1 MEGIFFYWIA
11 WMVWVYSTFMIKKS
25 RFRLMVSIIVLVIII
40 VSPYSIHLGIFEI
53 NVTIIAFLIICS
65 ALLVKK
71 TTIQKVYLLVCTL
84 TITIAYV
91 SFLLFELF
99 DPVWL
104 FIDRK
109 WMLAIILVY
118 LASMLIKERK
128 IRVACVVLGTSQGEL
143 LYGFILSHFR
153 FEYVIG
159 SMSYLDITAIT
170 SAVIVLW
177 LGVENLAQYFDLYF
191 NKTSKEKQG

>member
-11 WMVWVYSTFMIKKS
+11 WMVWVYSTFMLKKS
-25 RFRLMVSIIVLVIII
+25 NFRLSVSIIVLVLII
-40 VSPYSIHLGIFEI
+40 VSPYSIYLGIFEI

-109 WMLAIILVY
+109 WMLAFILVY
-118 LASMLIKERK
+118 LASMLIKDRK
-128 IRVACVVLGTSQGEL
+128 IRVICVVLGASQGEL

>member
-11 WMVWVYSTFMIKKS
+11 WMVWVYSTFMLKKS
-25 RFRLMVSIIVLVIII
+25 NFRLSVSIIVLVLII
-40 VSPYSIHLGIFEI
+40 VSPYSIYLGIFEI

-109 WMLAIILVY
+109 WMLAFILVY
-118 LASMLIKERK
+118 LASMLIKDRK
-128 IRVACVVLGTSQGEL
+128 IRVICVVLGASQGEL

-159 SMSYLDITAIT
+159 SMGYLDVTAIS
-170 SAVIVLW
+170 SAIIVLW
-177 LGVENLAQYFDLYF
+177 LGVENLAQYFDIYF